1 MRPALVMWAIYIF
14 LIPIYVF
21 KSGLPQPGDI
31 FLVALVPI
39 ALRGW
44 NGRLFQRGNVAI
56 KPLFWFTAWVCLVD
70 YAWAAILGNFG
81 LFGTDTFVLFPLY
94 YVYNT
99 LLFLVALVLF
109 QRYGDT
115 FLRLTLYVVYLT
127 IFLQVGSS
135 FVTAGSSRGSLF
147 FNNPNQLGYY
157 ALLVACLIVML
168 HWRLRLRL
176 FMSSFALTCCGYLA
190 ALSASRA
197 AMAGIAILLAL
208 LVFSNPRVIIA
219 VSVVA
224 IALMFVGGPITSVV
238 DSSQDRVRNRR
249 SQVGFLAERGYDRI
263 WEHNQYL
270 ILGAG
275 EGGLSRFS
283 EFQMEIH
290 SSLGTVIFSYGVVG
304 VVLFFVFMWRLIRG
318 APLRFAVVLIPPL
331 AYTVAHQ
338 GLRFTMFWVLL
349 AVFVALKPPPTA
361 AKGQRVGN
369 PVPGA
374 RGNHP
379 IGAV

>member
-1 MRPALVMWAIYIF
+1 MMWAIYVF

-31 FLVALVPI
+31 FLIVLVPA

-44 NGRLFQRGNVAI
+44 DGRLFHRGHVAI

-99 LLFLVALVLF
+99 LLFLVALVMF

-115 FLRLTLYVVYLT
+115 FLRLTLYTIYVT

-135 FVTAGSSRGSLF
+135 LMMTGVARGAVF

-157 ALLVACLIVML
+157 ALLVACVIVLL
-168 HWRLRLRL
+168 HWRLKSRLVI
-176 FMSSFALTCCGYLA
+176 SSFFLTCCGYLA

-197 AMAGIAILLAL
+197 AMGGIAILLAL
-208 LVFSNPRVIIA
+208 LVFSNPRVIVA
-219 VSVVA
+219 VSLVA
-224 IALMFVGGPITSVV
+224 IALLFIGGPIKSVA
-238 DSSQDRVRNRR
+238 DSAEDRVRNRK
-249 SQVGFLAERGYDRI
+249 SQVGFFAERGYDRI
-263 WEHNQYL
+263 VEHKEYL
-270 ILGAG
+270 VFGAG

-283 EFQMEIH
+283 KSQMEIH
-290 SSLGTVIFSYGVVG
+290 SSLGTVVFSYGVIG
-304 VVLFFVFMWRLIRG
+304 VILFAIFLWKLVRG
-318 APLRFAVVLIPPL
+318 APPRFAAVLIPPL

-338 GLRFTMFWVLL
+338 GLRFTMFWILL
-349 AVFVALKPPPTA
+349 AVFVALKPPRMAT
-361 AKGQRVGN
+361 KRV
-369 PVPGA
+369 
-374 RGNHP
+374 HP
-379 IGAV
+379 IGVV